1 MYVEPK
7 KETLLEINL
16 YLRNP
21 HQHNPYT
28 EK

>member
-7 KETLLEINL
+7 KETLLEISL
-16 YLRNP
+16 YLANP
-21 HQHNPYT
+21 HQHNPDI